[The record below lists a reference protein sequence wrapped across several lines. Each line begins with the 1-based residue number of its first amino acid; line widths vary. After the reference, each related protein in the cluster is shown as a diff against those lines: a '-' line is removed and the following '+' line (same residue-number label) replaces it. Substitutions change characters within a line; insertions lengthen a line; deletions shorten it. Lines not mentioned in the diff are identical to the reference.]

1 MCDAHSPSPH
11 SSLFI
16 ITESIVPTTSTAQ
29 RAMAHQNRL
38 KDTHVLVFGG
48 TSGIGYAVANM
59 ALSYGARVTISGSGQ
74 SKADAKVK
82 QLQSLYAD
90 LPAEHI
96 AGYACDLFDIA
107 NLESNLT
114 ALFDKATNGGNKKID
129 HIAFTAGDS
138 LSIPSVKDVTPETM
152 LKGLNVRLVAPGIIA
167 KLLATGKYMPQSVN
181 SSLTLTGGTNTHKPF
196 PGWTFVAVSGAA
208 TEGLARGLAV
218 DLKPIRT
225 NVVIPGAIQS
235 ELLQPMLDKMGEE
248 AAAKWTRENSLTST
262 LGQPEEIAEAY
273 GYLMKDK
280 FANGSQVTSDGGRL
294 LV

>member
-1 MCDAHSPSPH
+1 M
-11 SSLFI
+11 
-16 ITESIVPTTSTAQ
+16 VPTTSTAQ

>member
-1 MCDAHSPSPH
+1 
-11 SSLFI
+11 
-16 ITESIVPTTSTAQ
+16 
-29 RAMAHQNRL
+29 MAHQNRL
-38 KDTHVLVFGG
+38 KGTHVLVFGG

-82 QLQSLYAD
+82 QLQALYPD
-90 LPAEHI
+90 LPAENV
-96 AGYACDLFDIA
+96 AGYACDLSDVG
-107 NLESNLT
+107 NLEANLT
-114 ALFDKATNGGNKKID
+114 ALFDKATEGGSKKID

-138 LSIPSVKDVTPETM
+138 LGIPSVKDVTPESLLQGFT
-152 LKGLNVRLVAPGIIA
+152 VRVVAPGIIA

-181 SSLTLTGGTNTHKPF
+181 SSFTLTGGTNTHKPF
-196 PGWTFVAVSGAA
+196 PGWTFVAASGGA
-208 TEGLARGLAV
+208 TEGLGRGLAV

-235 ELLQPMLDKMGEE
+235 ELLQPMLDRMGGE
-248 AAAKWTRENSLTST
+248 AAAKWTAENSLTST

>member
-235 ELLQPMLDKMGEE
+235 ELIQPMLDKMGEE

>member
-1 MCDAHSPSPH
+1 
-11 SSLFI
+11 
-16 ITESIVPTTSTAQ
+16 
-29 RAMAHQNRL
+29 MAHQNRL
-38 KDTHVLVFGG
+38 KDTHVFVFGG

-74 SKADAKVK
+74 SKTDAKVK
-82 QLQSLYAD
+82 QLRSVYPKLQ
-90 LPAEHI
+90 AENVV
-96 AGYACDLFDIA
+96 GYACDLSDVTNLEA
-107 NLESNLT
+107 NLI
-114 ALFDKATNGGNKKID
+114 ALFDKATEGGNKKIN

-138 LSIPSVKDVTPETM
+138 LNIPSVKDVTPES
-152 LKGLNVRLVAPGIIA
+152 LVKGFNVRLVAPSIIA
-167 KLLATGKYMPQSVN
+167 KVLTTGKYMPQSVD
-181 SSLTLTGGTNTHKPF
+181 SSFTLTGGTNTHKPF

-208 TEGLARGLAV
+208 TEGLGRGLAV
-218 DLKPIRT
+218 DLKPVRT

-235 ELLQPMLDKMGEE
+235 ELLQPMLDRMGEE

-273 GYLMKDK
+273 GYLMKDS

>member
-1 MCDAHSPSPH
+1 
-11 SSLFI
+11 
-16 ITESIVPTTSTAQ
+16 
-29 RAMAHQNRL
+29 MAHQNRL

-82 QLQSLYAD
+82 QLRSLYPD
-90 LPAEHI
+90 LPAECI
-96 AGYACDLFDIA
+96 TGYACDLSDITNIEA
-107 NLESNLT
+107 NLT
-114 ALFDKATNGGNKKID
+114 ALFDKATDNANKKID
-129 HIAFTAGDS
+129 HVAFTAGDS
-138 LSIPSVKDVTPETM
+138 LSIPSVKDVTPESI
-152 LKGLNVRLVAPGIIA
+152 LKGLNVRLIAPSIVA

-181 SSLTLTGGTNTHKPF
+181 SSFTLTGGTNTHKPF

-218 DLKPIRT
+218 DLNPIRA

-235 ELLQPMLDKMGEE
+235 ELLQPMLDRMGEE
-248 AAAKWTRENSLTST
+248 ATAKWTRENSLTGT

>member
-1 MCDAHSPSPH
+1 
-11 SSLFI
+11 
-16 ITESIVPTTSTAQ
+16 
-29 RAMAHQNRL
+29 MAHQNRL
-38 KDTHVLVFGG
+38 KNTHVFVFGG

-74 SKADAKVK
+74 QKADTKVK
-82 QLQSLYAD
+82 QLRSLYPD
-90 LPAEHI
+90 IPAENVM
-96 AGYACDLFDIA
+96 GYACNLSDVA
-107 NLESNLT
+107 NLEANLT
-114 ALFDKATNGGNKKID
+114 ALFDKATEGGNKKID

-138 LSIPSVKDVTPETM
+138 IQNPSVKDVTPHAL
-152 LKGLNVRLVAPGIIA
+152 LKGFNVRIIAPSIIA
-167 KLLATGKYMPQSVN
+167 KLLTTGQYMSQSVN
-181 SSLTLTGGTNTHKPF
+181 SSFTLTGGTNTHKPF
-196 PGWTFVAVSGAA
+196 PGWTFVATVGASA
-208 TEGLARGLAV
+208 EGLVRGLAV

-225 NVVIPGAIQS
+225 NIVIPGAIQS